1 MVKFKALKG
10 IGVTKKVTEKV
21 TERVTEKVT
30 ETLMENEKVFL
41 KSSCKNVCII
51 NILKME
57 MMV

>member
-10 IGVTKKVTEKV
+10 IGVTKKV

-41 KSSCKNVCII
+41 K
-51 NILKME
+51 ILSDNLYAFMRIWSAGIPI
-57 MMV
+57 